1 MDANT
6 KPNRK
11 KEKFTAGAGRAAF
24 WLWVLVMV
32 SSGLTSMGMS
42 AASYGQGMVML
53 PAYIMGMAFLFFAFL
68 GGKSTP
74 RKGDNRPS
82 KWAFLGALWATGTAA
97 GLIMIVSQSVG
108 FLVTLGT
115 LFVVHRI
122 LLHKKKVVNNVDDED
137 MDGEFI
143 RGARI
148 YDYRDP
154 KRLAKSK
161 SGNKYP
167 ITIGGVEIPRDE
179 ESSHFLFAGGPGMG
193 KSVAISQ
200 MLETIRL
207 RGERAIVYDPTGE
220 YLQWFYRPGDK
231 ILNPL
236 DARSEPWTPWSDADN
251 RADFEAL
258 AGGLIADDERQ
269 PFFPQSARALLVA
282 ILETTKS
289 VSEMTRM
296 IMASE
301 NEELIELVKKCGL
314 LGLVGSSQT
323 FSNSRASMTAPTT
336 CLRYLRDTRP
346 GEMPFSIRK
355 WVMNEEQ
362 NKGSWLFLT
371 SRADQRTTLRPLLS
385 LWLDI
390 AINGTMMMSPNRE
403 RRLWL
408 MVDEL
413 PTLQKMLKIA
423 VAMAECRKYGLCV
436 VTGIQTIAQLKD
448 VYGIHGAETMLG
460 LPQTQTI
467 FRLPDP
473 DTAQWASKAIGSR
486 NLTREVLSE
495 SSNSSGGGESS
506 SFQNVTEDTILPSQI
521 QSLPKLEAILSYS
534 SGAEGV
540 KKCRVKLNW
549 QERAPQTESY
559 IPLPA
564 VTPDFIIMETAGS
577 GTVDTAEAAP
587 TTPNATASEF
597 KTPGEI
603 EQADEVGHDDPF

>member
-1 MDANT
+1 MSGKYLVRVTPVHQHKGASVMDTNAT
-6 KPNRK
+6 PGRK
-11 KEKFTAGAGRAAF
+11 KESFLKGAGSALY
-24 WLWVLVMV
+24 WLWTLVMV
-32 SSGLTSMGMS
+32 TSGLTAMGMS
-42 AASYGQGMVML
+42 VAAYHHGMIMM
-53 PAYIMGMAFLFFAFL
+53 PAYVMAVAFFGFGVY
-68 GGKSTP
+68 GGKNTP
-74 RKGDNRPS
+74 RKGSTKATR
-82 KWAFLGALWATGTAA
+82 WQFLGALWVTATAMAITLVA
-97 GLIMIVSQSVG
+97 SQSIG
-108 FLVTLGT
+108 FLLAIGT
-115 LFVVHRI
+115 LIAVHRI

-148 YDYRDP
+148 FDYRDP
-154 KRLAKSK
+154 KRLAKTK
-161 SGNKYP
+161 TGNKYP

-336 CLRYLRDTRP
+336 CLRYLRDTKP

-390 AINGTMMMSPNRE
+390 AINGVMMMSPNRE

-436 VTGIQTIAQLKD
+436 VTGIQTVAQLKD
-448 VYGIHGAETMLG
+448 VYGIHGAEVMLG

-473 DTAQWASKAIGSR
+473 DTAAWASKAIGSR

-506 SFQNVTEDTILPSQI
+506 SFQNTTEDAILPSQI

-534 SGAEGV
+534 DGVDGV
-540 KKCRVKLNW
+540 KKCRVKLAW
-549 QERAPQTESY
+549 KDRPSQAQAYVMAHT
-559 IPLPA
+559 I
-564 VTPDFIIMETAGS
+564 TPEPFISETAPGLPEV
-577 GTVDTAEAAP
+577 VDESAP
-587 TTPNATASEF
+587 T
-597 KTPGEI
+597 
-603 EQADEVGHDDPF
+603 DPF

>member
-1 MDANT
+1 MEANA
-6 KPNRK
+6 KQGSK
-11 KEKFTAGAGRAAF
+11 KEKFTAGIGRAMF
-24 WLWVLVMV
+24 WLWTLVMV
-32 SSGLTSMGMS
+32 TSALTSMGMS
-42 AASYGQGMVML
+42 AVGYAGGIVML
-53 PAYIMGMAFLFFAFL
+53 PAYAMAMVVFFFGFL
-68 GGKSTP
+68 GGKNTP
-74 RKGDNRPS
+74 RKGDTKPS
-82 KWAFLGALWATGTAA
+82 RWAFLGALWVTGTAA
-97 GLIMIVSQSVG
+97 GLAMVVSQSIG
-108 FLVTLGT
+108 FVMAIAT
-115 LFVVHRI
+115 LFAVHRI
-122 LLHKKKVVNNVDDED
+122 LLHQKKVVQNTDDED

-148 YDYRDP
+148 YDYRDQ
-154 KRLAKSK
+154 KKLSK
-161 SGNKYP
+161 LQSGNKYP

-193 KSVAISQ
+193 KSVAISE

-314 LGLVGSSQT
+314 IGLVGSSQT

-336 CLRYLRDTRP
+336 CLRYLRDTNP
-346 GEMPFSIRK
+346 GELPFSIRH
-355 WVMNEEQ
+355 WVMNEDQ

-385 LWLDI
+385 LWLDV
-390 AINGTMMMSPNRE
+390 AINGVMMLSPNRE

-473 DTAQWASKAIGSR
+473 DTAAWASKAIGSR
-486 NLTREVLSE
+486 NLTREVQSE

-506 SFQNVTEDTILPSQI
+506 SFQNTTEDAILPSQI

-534 SGAEGV
+534 DGQEGV
-540 KKCRVKLNW
+540 KKCRVKLAWKDRPN
-549 QERAPQTESY
+549 QAEAYLMAR
-559 IPLPA
+559 A
-564 VTPDFIIMETAGS
+564 VTPEPFISETVGS
-577 GTVDTAEAAP
+577 GPVDTEEANP
-587 TTPNATASEF
+587 TTANAAVSEF

-603 EQADEVGHDDPF
+603 EQSDEIGHDDPF

>member
-1 MDANT
+1 MDANAT
-6 KPNRK
+6 QSRK
-11 KEKFTAGAGRAAF
+11 KDKFTAGAGRAAF
-24 WLWVLVMV
+24 WLWALVMV
-32 SSGLTSMGMS
+32 TSALTSMGMS
-42 AASYGQGMVML
+42 AAAYGQGMVML
-53 PAYIMGMAFLFFAFL
+53 PAYIMAMVVFFLGFI
-68 GGKSTP
+68 GGKSHP
-74 RKGDNRPS
+74 RKSDNRPS
-82 KWAFLGALWATGTAA
+82 KWAFLGALWVTGTAA
-97 GLIMIVSQSVG
+97 GITMIASQSIG
-108 FLVTLGT
+108 FMLAIGT
-115 LFVVHRI
+115 LFAVHRI
-122 LLHKKKVVNNVDDED
+122 LLHKKKVVTNTDDED

-154 KRLAKSK
+154 KRLAKTK

-220 YLQWFYRPGDK
+220 YLQWFYRPGDR

-258 AGGLIADDERQ
+258 AAGLIADDERQ

-346 GEMPFSIRK
+346 GEMPFSIRQ
-355 WVMNEEQ
+355 WVMNEDQ

-390 AINGTMMMSPNRE
+390 AINGVMMLSPNRE

-408 MVDEL
+408 SVDEL

-423 VAMAECRKYGLCV
+423 VAQAECRKYGLCV

-448 VYGIHGAETMLG
+448 VYGVHGAETMLG

-473 DTAQWASKAIGSR
+473 DTASWASKAIGSR

-506 SFQNVTEDTILPSQI
+506 SFQNTTEDAILPSQI

-534 SGAEGV
+534 DGHEGV
-540 KKCRVKLNW
+540 KKCRVKLAW
-549 QERAPQTESY
+549 KDRPSQAKAYLMASASTPEPDLVSETVPGPGLPES
-559 IPLPA
+559 
-564 VTPDFIIMETAGS
+564 
-577 GTVDTAEAAP
+577 AESTP
-587 TTPNATASEF
+587 TTVNSAVSEF
-597 KTPGEI
+597 KTPGE
-603 EQADEVGHDDPF
+603 EEVGHDDPF

>member
-1 MDANT
+1 MSTNG
-6 KPNRK
+6 RK
-11 KEKFTAGAGRAAF
+11 KEAFTKGAGSAAF
-24 WLWVLVMV
+24 WLWALVMV
-32 SSGLTSMGMS
+32 TSGLTAMGMS
-42 AASYGQGMVML
+42 VASYSDGTVMM
-53 PAYIMGMAFLFFAFL
+53 PAYIIALIPFGLGVY
-68 GGKSTP
+68 GGKNTPGKGSTKAT
-74 RKGDNRPS
+74 R
-82 KWAFLGALWATGTAA
+82 WQFLGALWVTATAMAITLVA
-97 GLIMIVSQSVG
+97 SQSIG
-108 FLVTLGT
+108 FLLAIGT
-115 LFVVHRI
+115 LIAVHRI
-122 LLHKKKVVNNVDDED
+122 LLHKKKIVNNVDDED

-148 YDYRDP
+148 FDYRDP
-154 KRLAKSK
+154 KKLEKQKSK
-161 SGNKYP
+161 DKYP

-193 KSVAISQ
+193 KSVAISN
-200 MLETIRL
+200 MLETIRA

-346 GEMPFSIRK
+346 GELPFSIRK
-355 WVMNEEQ
+355 WVMDEER

-390 AINGTMMMSPNRE
+390 AINGVMMMSPNRE

-448 VYGIHGAETMLG
+448 VYGVHGAETMLG

-473 DTAQWASKAIGSR
+473 DTAQWASKAVGSR

-506 SFQNVTEDTILPSQI
+506 SFQNATEDAILPSQI

-534 SGAEGV
+534 DGGEGV

-549 QERAPQTESY
+549 KER
-559 IPLPA
+559 PA
-564 VTPDFIIMETAGS
+564 QAEAYVMAHTI
-577 GTVDTAEAAP
+577 TAEPFVTETVPNLPEAVAESAP
-587 TTPNATASEF
+587 TTVNAGVAEF
-597 KTPGEI
+597 QTPGMVE
-603 EQADEVGHDDPF
+603 EEVGHDDPF

>member
-1 MDANT
+1 MNANG
-6 KPNRK
+6 RK
-11 KEKFTAGAGRAAF
+11 KESFTKGAGSAAF
-24 WLWVLVMV
+24 WLWALVMV
-32 SSGLTSMGMS
+32 TSGLTAMGMS
-42 AASYGQGMVML
+42 AASYAHGAVMM
-53 PAYIMGMAFLFFAFL
+53 PAYVMAIVVFGLGVY
-68 GGKSTP
+68 GGKNTP
-74 RKGDNRPS
+74 RKGSTKATR
-82 KWAFLGALWATGTAA
+82 WQFLGALWVTATAMGIT
-97 GLIMIVSQSVG
+97 LIASQSIG
-108 FLVTLGT
+108 FLLTIGT
-115 LFVVHRI
+115 LIAVHRI

-154 KRLAKSK
+154 KRLEKQKSK
-161 SGNKYP
+161 DKVP

-193 KSVAISQ
+193 KSVAISN
-200 MLETIRL
+200 MLETIRA
-207 RGERAIVYDPTGE
+207 RNERAIVYDPTGE
-220 YLQWFYRPGDK
+220 YLQWFYRQGDK

-269 PFFPQSARALLVA
+269 PFFPQSASALLVA

-346 GEMPFSIRK
+346 GELPFSIRK
-355 WVMNEEQ
+355 WVMNEDQ

-371 SRADQRTTLRPLLS
+371 SRADQRVTLRPLLS

-390 AINGTMMMSPNRE
+390 AINGTMMLPPNRE

-436 VTGIQTIAQLKD
+436 VTGIQTVAQLKD

-473 DTAQWASKAIGSR
+473 DTAAWASKAIGSR

-506 SFQNVTEDTILPSQI
+506 SFQNTTEDAILPSQI

-534 SGAEGV
+534 DGGEGV
-540 KKCRVKLNW
+540 KKCRVKLAW
-549 QERAPQTESY
+549 KERGAQAEAY
-559 IPLPA
+559 MMA
-564 VTPDFIIMETAGS
+564 KAATPEPFIIT
-577 GTVDTAEAAP
+577 EAAP
-587 TTPNATASEF
+587 GLPEAVAESTPTTVNAGVSEF
-597 KTPGEI
+597 VMPGEM
-603 EQADEVGHDDPF
+603 EEEVGHDDPF